1 MIYLFAGDDSKRKL
15 VAYED
20 FIKSIPVGVEILKFN
35 RNNFSRTEIENLYSS
50 QGLFSQKSMIVF
62 SNIFEHEDER
72 DFILDKL
79 PVMMEAAN
87 SFVFLDGKLNKAT
100 LDVFRKV
107 RSELNI
113 FELTKDQK
121 EKYDNFLLANAFA
134 NRDKLNSWICFRT
147 AVDRGVAL
155 EELSGILSWKIKD
168 MLLKKNFGKFKE
180 EELKDFSMKL
190 AYLLPEARGSGQD
203 AESAFEV
210 FLLEAF

>member
-1 MIYLFAGDDSKRKL
+1 MIYLFAGDDSKKKL
-15 VAYED
+15 IAYED
-20 FIKSIPVGVEILKFN
+20 FIKSIPTSVEILKFN
-35 RNNFSRTEIENLYSS
+35 RNNFNRTEIENLYSS
-50 QGLFSQKSMIVF
+50 MGLFSQKSIVVF
-62 SNIFEHEDER
+62 SNIFEYEDER

-79 PVMMEAAN
+79 PVMAEASN
-87 SFVFLDGKLNKAT
+87 SFLFLEGKLNKSI
-100 LDVFRKV
+100 LDIFRKA
-107 RSELNI
+107 RAELNI

-121 EKYDNFLLANAFA
+121 EKYDNFLLANAFG

-180 EELKDFSMKL
+180 QELKDFIMKL
-190 AYLLPEARGSGQD
+190 SYLLPQARSAGLD
-203 AESAFEV
+203 AETAFEA